1 MWPFYIYFDSSPRT
15 MRLQRPLPYCITS
28 TLGARL
34 FTNSSPLAP
43 APLSR
48 KGLWEYKSLTAAA
61 CRPPALQAGGNH
73 SRADFNSYQPLYCE
87 EFENHPSVSTLQ
99 TYAVTPIWTCYF
111 AGAPQTMDS
120 SSGDFGSANAANEA
134 RGKKAGYFT
143 IKRISKCR
151 FACDKQRANYS
162 GTNFSNFLF
171 TVARI

>member
-1 MWPFYIYFDSSPRT
+1 MAGETIDI
-15 MRLQRPLPYCITS
+15 RLL
-28 TLGARL
+28 
-34 FTNSSPLAP
+34 
-43 APLSR
+43 
-48 KGLWEYKSLTAAA
+48 
-61 CRPPALQAGGNH
+61 LQPSAVKAGGNH
-73 SRADFNSYQPLYCE
+73 SRADFNSHQPLYCE
-87 EFENHPSVSTLQ
+87 EFENHSSVSTLQ
-99 TYAVTPIWTCYF
+99 ILAVSPIWTCYF
-111 AGAPQTMDS
+111 ADASQTMDS